1 MVRLKLTKGSVS
13 SSVIWKIFL
22 FGYFPRAI
30 LLVANF
36 EGNPLHHSVEYY
48 TYKISWWQGGSWRRM
63 PRGQSTGLGL
73 NAETCE
79 VPSGCDW
86 LAKQEIPTVFKS
98 RSSRP

>member
-48 TYKISWWQGGSWRRM
+48 TTLHHSVEHYT
-63 PRGQSTGLGL
+63 PLH
-73 NAETCE
+73 
-79 VPSGCDW
+79 
-86 LAKQEIPTVFKS
+86 
-98 RSSRP
+98 